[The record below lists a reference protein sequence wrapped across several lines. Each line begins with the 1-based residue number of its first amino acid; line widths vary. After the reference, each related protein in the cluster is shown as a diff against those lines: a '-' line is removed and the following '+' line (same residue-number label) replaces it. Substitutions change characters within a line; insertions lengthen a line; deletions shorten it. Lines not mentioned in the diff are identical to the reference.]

1 MFVAGKDH
9 VNESDR
15 WKKTTSK
22 SKKKI
27 MFYSERE
34 KMKGSRILNNENS
47 LSLNNQVISTL
58 TREYILKL

>member
-1 MFVAGKDH
+1 
-9 VNESDR
+9 
-15 WKKTTSK
+15 
-22 SKKKI
+22 

-58 TREYILKL
+58 IRENILKIIDMVL